1 MNFGKLLKG
10 FFALVL
16 ICSMSAQ
23 VMAIGLTTDP
33 ATDPT
38 TEPTNDQV
46 YLLGNCASSGMD
58 AMIFGLTGNKVHTV
72 GGATLLKLDN
82 LQAKATSIVGIRVYI
97 ADEVSSGKVFLGKE
111 YATPEVEKEFTYK
124 KGGWQYVMF
133 DQPYEFTADTYIG
146 FMATG
151 STSFLALEK
160 ATKVTKTEMIY
171 LDGEWSTVY
180 ASLNGYYLWSV
191 QAIVVGGDY
200 SKETQNSVILDKYS
214 VSKIVKVGDQI
225 EASCEVRNA
234 GIMPA
239 ENVVVKCTIGEETKT
254 VTIEEKLLNG
264 QSALVNFAGFVAPE
278 IENAFAN
285 VTVNI
290 VAEYELDASVA
301 DNKAKTELS
310 IFSNKAVERNAILIE
325 QFTGQGCGYCPDG
338 AKALKSAIDGMKNS
352 EKVIWVAH
360 HAGYQKDDFTL
371 SESLNIANDL
381 RVSGAPS
388 CAIDRMP
395 VEYTAGTSELVWHP
409 AYSSTSLLENL
420 LEVPGLATLDLSYN
434 YDEETRKLIVN
445 VKGNSLMDVAYI
457 TVLVKQDGIVA
468 RQSNGGSNYQHNN
481 APRVFLTKSY
491 GGDLLTLGENGEY
504 EVEYEWEIPGQVGK
518 FVCEG
523 NMTVVAF
530 VHGKINSAS
539 QRMVYN
545 ADHASFNVDNI
556 VGVEYTYANDMC
568 IYPNPATDVL
578 FVDGMNAGDV
588 VKVYTIDGLLVKE
601 QQMGSAEASIN
612 VNDLSAGTY
621 FLQVNEK
628 VVKFIKK

>member
-23 VMAIGLTTDP
+23 VL
-33 ATDPT
+33 ATEPT

-46 YLLGNCASSGMD
+46 YLLGNCVSSGMD
-58 AMIFGLTGNKVHTV
+58 NSMIFGLTGDKAHTV
-72 GGATLLKLDN
+72 GGATLLTLDK

-151 STSFLALEK
+151 STNFLALEK

-200 SKETQNSVILDKYS
+200 SKEVQNNVILDKQA
-214 VSKIVKVGDQI
+214 VSESVKVGEPI
-225 EASCEVRNA
+225 AVSCEVRNA
-234 GIMPA
+234 GIVPA

-254 VTIEEKLLNG
+254 VTIEEKLMNG
-264 QSALVNFAGFVAPE
+264 QTALVNFVDFVAPE
-278 IENAFAN
+278 IEEAYAN
-285 VTVNI
+285 LAVNFE
-290 VAEYELDASVA
+290 VEYESDASIG
-301 DNKAKTELS
+301 DNKAKTTLPV
-310 IFSNKAVERNAILIE
+310 FSNKAVERNAILVE

-338 AKALKSAIDGMKNS
+338 AKALKAAIDGMQDP

-360 HAGYQKDDFTL
+360 HSGYSPDDFTL
-371 SESLNIANDL
+371 NESLNIASDL
-381 RVSGAPS
+381 GVRGAPS
-388 CAIDRMP
+388 CAVDRMP
-395 VEYTAGTSELVWHP
+395 VEYMPGTAELVWHP
-409 AYSSTSLLENL
+409 AYSTTPLLEGL
-420 LEVPGLATLDLSYN
+420 LDVPGLATIDLSYTYN
-434 YDEETRKLIVN
+434 EETRKLSVT
-445 VKGNSLMDVAYI
+445 VKGNSLMSTAYI

-468 RQSNGGSNYQHNN
+468 RQSNGGNNYQHNN
-481 APRVFLTKSY
+481 APRVFLTKSSR
-491 GGDLLTLGENGEY
+491 GDLLTLGENGEY
-504 EVEYEWEIPGQVGK
+504 EVSYEWEVPGKVDK
-518 FVCEG
+518 FACAG

-530 VHGKINSAS
+530 VHGSITSAS

-545 ADHASFNVDNI
+545 ADHASFNVENI
-556 VGVEYTYANDMC
+556 VAVDYTYANDMC

>member
-1 MNFGKLLKG
+1 M
-10 FFALVL
+10 L

-38 TEPTNDQV
+38 TEPTDDQV
-46 YLLGNCASSGMD
+46 YLLGNCTSSGMD
-58 AMIFGLTGNKVHTV
+58 NAAVFGLTGNKVHTV
-72 GGATLLKLDN
+72 GGATLLTLDK
-82 LQAKATSIVGIRVYI
+82 LQAKATSIVGIRVFV
-97 ADEVSSGKVFLGKE
+97 ADEVSSGKVFLGKD
-111 YATPEVEKEFTYK
+111 YLNPEVEKEFTYK

-133 DQPYEFTADTYIG
+133 DEPYEFTADTYIG
-146 FMATG
+146 YLATG
-151 STSFLALEK
+151 STSFLALEQASK
-160 ATKVTKTEMIY
+160 ATKTEMMH

-180 ASLNGYYLWSV
+180 ASLNKYYLWSI
-191 QAIVVGGDY
+191 QAIVTGGDY
-200 SKETQNSVILDKYS
+200 SKEIQNNVILERPS
-214 VSKIVKVGDQI
+214 ISKSVKVGEPI
-225 EASCEVRNA
+225 VASCEVRNA

-239 ENVVVKCTIGEETKT
+239 ENVVVTCTIGKDTA
-254 VTIEEKLLNG
+254 TITLNEKLMNG
-264 QSALVNFAGFVAPE
+264 QTAVVDFTDFIAPE
-278 IENAFAN
+278 IEEAYATI
-285 VTVNI
+285 TVNL
-290 VAEYELDASVA
+290 VAEHELDPSLT
-301 DNKAKTELS
+301 DNKAKAELA
-310 IFSNKAVERNAILIE
+310 IFSSKAVDRNAILIE
-325 QFTGQGCGYCPDG
+325 QFTGQGCGYCPGG
-338 AKALKSAIDGMKNS
+338 ADALKSAINGMKNS
-352 EKVIWVAH
+352 DKVIWVAH
-360 HAGYQKDDFTL
+360 HAGYNKDNFTL
-371 SESLNIANDL
+371 NESLNIANDL

-395 VEYTAGTSELVWHP
+395 VEYMPGTAELVWHP
-409 AYSSTSLLENL
+409 AYSTTPLLESL
-420 LEVPGLATLDLSYN
+420 LEVPGLATIDLSYN
-434 YDEETRKLIVN
+434 YNEETRKLSVT
-445 VKGNSLMDVAYI
+445 VKGTSLMSTAYI
-457 TVLVKQDGIVA
+457 TVLVKQDGIIA
-468 RQSNGGSNYQHNN
+468 QQANGGSNYQHNN
-481 APRVFLTKSY
+481 APRVFLTESY

-545 ADHASFNVDNI
+545 ADHASFNVENI
-556 VGVEYTYANDMC
+556 VAVDYTYANDMC